1 MQYCVKT
8 LPLLIIFSVI
18 LAACG
23 NNTAIDDNAV
33 ATAINLPT
41 RIATS
46 VVTSIDNSADDANG
60 LSQTVIVDNA
70 MIASRLTVDYPA
82 GWFANQSGE
91 QLLLASIDPD
101 EITPESDVI
110 VINILPVE
118 GDMLDNFSDRTP
130 DGILSQAML
139 DATGQIVDVAVVTIN
154 GQDAAFASPI
164 LDDNPSLVYTL
175 QFGEDVFIV
184 LTAIRTQGFSDADIQ
199 LIEQI
204 ATQLEYN
211 NDVLSQDE

>member
-1 MQYCVKT
+1 MQYSVKT
-8 LPLLIIFSVI
+8 LPLLIICSVI

-211 NDVLSQDE
+211 NDVVSQDE

>member
-1 MQYCVKT
+1 
-8 LPLLIIFSVI
+8 
-18 LAACG
+18 
-23 NNTAIDDNAV
+23 
-33 ATAINLPT
+33 
-41 RIATS
+41 
-46 VVTSIDNSADDANG
+46 
-60 LSQTVIVDNA
+60 VDNA

>member
-1 MQYCVKT
+1 MQYSVKT